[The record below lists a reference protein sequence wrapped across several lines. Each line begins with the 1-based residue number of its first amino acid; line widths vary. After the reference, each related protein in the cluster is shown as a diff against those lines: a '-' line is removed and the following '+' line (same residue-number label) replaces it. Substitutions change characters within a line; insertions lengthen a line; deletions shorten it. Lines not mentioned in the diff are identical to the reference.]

1 MPREILRQSNFTGG
15 ELDPRCVGRRDLK
28 AYASS
33 LALAVNLLPLP
44 QGPVRRR
51 PGLRHADWIRN
62 RLELVDLSGVTV
74 TAPNGGDGPDLI
86 TGETPFQTVTALGT
100 TDGYVI
106 AELDFGAPVE
116 IGLVDL
122 INFALVPAGTSTGDP
137 DPDPSPPQFPWWKDP
152 NAAFEVEP

>member
-33 LALAVNLLPLP
+33 LALAVNLLPVP
-44 QGPVRRR
+44 QGPIRRR

-62 RLELVDLSGVTV
+62 RLGLVDLSSVTV
-74 TAPNGGDGPDLI
+74 TAPNGGVGPNLI
-86 TGETPFQTVTALGT
+86 TGATPFQTTTALGT

-116 IGLVDL
+116 IGLLDL
-122 INFALVPAGTSTGDP
+122 INFALMPAAASPTDP
-137 DPDPSPPQFPWWKDP
+137 NPDPSPPQYPWWERPDVVLSP
-152 NAAFEVEP
+152 